1 MRTTQL
7 KLSACLTIVAVIIG
21 TMAVPAVA
29 SGEGEAKNIIVLV
42 PDGCS
47 QSVVTAARWYK
58 GEPLHVDRYARGF
71 VSTYMANSVI
81 TGSAAAATAFATGT
95 KTTARFISVGPRA
108 EDVLENFP
116 VPPES
121 MEYRPLATV
130 LEGAKL
136 LGKSTGLVATSRITH
151 ATPAAYAAHIH
162 DRGMDNE
169 IMEHMVYEDVDVV
182 FGGGKR
188 HLLTEQQ
195 GGRRTDG
202 QDLRQALIDRGYQF
216 VDNVADFQ
224 ALSSGKA
231 WGMFADSHMAA
242 EMDRVYYNLDEPSL
256 AEMTQKAIELL
267 SQNSAGFFLMVEGSQ
282 VDWAGHANDPGYM
295 VTDFLAFDEAFKA
308 AIDFAEQDGETLV
321 LAFPDHNTGGMA
333 LGNRLCGSS
342 SCYTTMTIEEMIGP
356 LQGMQISSFALAGE
370 IGDDLS
376 PANIQ
381 SKISEFWGI
390 DITTEHAEDILA
402 LMDGGLTL
410 DYAISTVVS
419 DEYTYFG
426 WTTYGHSGEDV
437 PLWTFGPHRP
447 VGLLDNT
454 QLAKRVA
461 GRFGFTIHA
470 VDQILFADAAA
481 YCPSCTLDESDP
493 ENPVLTDGNCSLETS
508 KDILHVDSL
517 AMDIRL
523 PGITVYAPMTGRTY
537 IPLMAVAL
545 MDAFNGGAGVTNYQQ
560 IAEQRYR
567 ELVSQ
572 LNLDPSQVPAASYAL
587 D

>member
-1 MRTTQL
+1 MRSKQL
-7 KLSACLTIVAVIIG
+7 RLSVCLTIAAVIVG
-21 TMAVPAVA
+21 AMAVPAVA
-29 SGEGEAKNIIVLV
+29 PAAGTAKNVIVLV

-47 QSVVTAARWYK
+47 QSVVTLARWYK
-58 GEPLHVDRYARGF
+58 GEPLHIDGHARGF

-81 TGSAAAATAFATGT
+81 TGSAAAATAFATGK
-95 KTTARFISVGPRA
+95 KTTARFLSVGPRA

-116 VPPES
+116 EPPES
-121 MEYRPLATV
+121 MQYKPLATV

-136 LGKSTGLVATSRITH
+136 MGKATGLVATSRITH

-162 DRGMDNE
+162 DRGLDNE
-169 IMEHMVYEDVDVV
+169 IMEHMVYQDVDVV
-182 FGGGKR
+182 FGGGRR
-188 HLLTEQQ
+188 HLIPEDQ

-216 VDNVADFQ
+216 VETVSDFQ
-224 ALSSGKA
+224 ALSSGRA
-231 WGMFADSHMAA
+231 WGMFNDSHMNA
-242 EMDRVYYNLDEPSL
+242 EMDRVHYGLDEPSL
-256 AEMTQKAIELL
+256 AEMTRKAIDLL
-267 SQNSAGFFLMVEGSQ
+267 SQDADGFFLMVEGSQ

-295 VTDFLAFDEAFKA
+295 VTDFLAFDEAFQV
-308 AIDFAEQDGETLV
+308 AIDFAEQDGETMV
-321 LAFPDHNTGGMA
+321 LAFPDHNTGGLA

-376 PANIQ
+376 PSNIQ
-381 SKISEFWGI
+381 SAISEFWGI
-390 DITTEHAEDILA
+390 DITIEHANEIIE
-402 LMDGGLTL
+402 LMDAGLSL
-410 DYAISTVVS
+410 DYAISTIVS

-437 PLWTFGPHRP
+437 PLWSYGPHRP

-454 QLAKRVA
+454 QIARRTASIL
-461 GRFGFTIHA
+461 GFKLNAI
-470 VDQILFADAAA
+470 DQLLFVDAAA
-481 YCPSCTLDESDP
+481 YCSDCTLDMSDP

-517 AMDIRL
+517 GMDVRL
-523 PGITVYAPMTGRTY
+523 PGITVYAPMTEKTY

-545 MDAFNGGAGVTNYQQ
+545 MDAFNGGAGATDYQQ

-567 ELVSQ
+567 ELLSQ
-572 LNLDPSQVPAASYAL
+572 LRLDPSEVPTASLAL